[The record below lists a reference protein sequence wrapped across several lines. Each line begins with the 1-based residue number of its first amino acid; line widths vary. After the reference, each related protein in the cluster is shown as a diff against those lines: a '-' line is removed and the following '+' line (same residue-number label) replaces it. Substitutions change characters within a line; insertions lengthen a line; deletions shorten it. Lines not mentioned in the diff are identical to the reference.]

1 MIMQGK
7 LDSQKIIGGTKMK
20 VRIQET
26 LAKIID
32 ISAETEEEALE
43 KVRQLYKTS
52 EIELTTDDFCCVEFD
67 VLQP

>member
-1 MIMQGK
+1 
-7 LDSQKIIGGTKMK
+7 MK

-32 ISAETEEEALE
+32 IPSETEEEAIE
-43 KVRQLYKTS
+43 KIKQLYKKS
-52 EIELTTDDFCCVEFD
+52 EIVLSSDDFCCVEFD

>member
-26 LAKIID
+26 LAKIIE
-32 ISAETEEEALE
+32 IPAETEEEALS

-52 EIELTTDDFCCVEFD
+52 EIVLTPDDFCCVEFD

>member
-1 MIMQGK
+1 
-7 LDSQKIIGGTKMK
+7 MK

-32 ISAETEEEALE
+32 IPVETEEEALT
-43 KVRQLYKTS
+43 KIKQLYKAS
-52 EIELTTDDFCCVEFD
+52 EIVLSADDFCCVEFD

>member
-1 MIMQGK
+1 
-7 LDSQKIIGGTKMK
+7 MK

-32 ISAETEEEALE
+32 IPAETEEEAIDQMN
-43 KVRQLYKTS
+43 QLYKTS
-52 EIELTTDDFCCVEFD
+52 EIILSSDDFCCVEFD

>member
-1 MIMQGK
+1 
-7 LDSQKIIGGTKMK
+7 MK

-32 ISAETEEEALE
+32 IPAETEFEAIE
-43 KVRQLYKTS
+43 KIKQLYKNS
-52 EIELTTDDFCCVEFD
+52 EITLSSDDFCCVKLN

>member
-1 MIMQGK
+1 
-7 LDSQKIIGGTKMK
+7 MK

-32 ISAETEEEALE
+32 IPAETEEEAIE
-43 KVRQLYKTS
+43 KIKQLYKTS
-52 EIELTTDDFCCVEFD
+52 EITLSADDFCCVEFD